1 MESIQFNK
9 INVITK
15 MKPDSIDGCYQ
26 ALFFQE
32 ESTMKIEK
40 ETIRCEAVFNEEHT
54 HRYLWK
60 RIWNEDKALAAVIML
75 NPCMADTIVT
85 DTTTFLVVNN
95 LAALERF
102 GGMEIVNLYSK
113 LTSKLNFRWNTDQEL
128 NEEEN
133 NRYIQQAAAE
143 CSEIIIAWGRADRSI
158 QREEKRAREV
168 LELLKPYR
176 EKISVISD
184 GERKNLHPL
193 TPAIRNQ
200 WKLESFDWTE
210 YDQEKEKE
218 KEEEDNV

>member
-60 RIWNEDKALAAVIML
+60 RIWNKDKALAAVIML

-85 DTTTFLVVNN
+85 DTTTFMVVNN
-95 LAALERF
+95 LAAL
-102 GGMEIVNLYSK
+102 
-113 LTSKLNFRWNTDQEL
+113 
-128 NEEEN
+128 
-133 NRYIQQAAAE
+133 
-143 CSEIIIAWGRADRSI
+143 
-158 QREEKRAREV
+158 
-168 LELLKPYR
+168 
-176 EKISVISD
+176 
-184 GERKNLHPL
+184 
-193 TPAIRNQ
+193 
-200 WKLESFDWTE
+200 
-210 YDQEKEKE
+210 
-218 KEEEDNV
+218 